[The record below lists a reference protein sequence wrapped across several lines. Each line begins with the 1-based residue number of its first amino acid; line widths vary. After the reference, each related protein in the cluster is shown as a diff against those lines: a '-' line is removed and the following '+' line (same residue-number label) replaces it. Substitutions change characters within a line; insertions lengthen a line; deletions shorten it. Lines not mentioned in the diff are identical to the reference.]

1 MNLILDG
8 VVLCVAILAIIFG
21 TKRGF
26 IRSVMGVCTLIAA
39 LFVAYAFSPPLAAY
53 IESRPFI
60 HSVSESITDTIKSLS
75 ANTEGTYDLEKL
87 FADMPDAFTQIV
99 DRYKADP
106 EELKQNV
113 VPSADAESVAV
124 DALADMIADP
134 VVSAIAGVLAFLAL
148 FVAAVI
154 ALKLFTLILD
164 LIFRLPVLKSA
175 NSMLGFLFGVI
186 AAAVWAWVLSSLAV
200 PFVSAMSSISPDLF
214 RESVVENTVI
224 IKFFSGLDIKQLLD
238 YVIR

>member
-1 MNLILDG
+1 MNLILDA
-8 VVLCVAILAIIFG
+8 VVLCVALLAIILG

-26 IRSVMGVCTLIAA
+26 IKSVMGVCTLIAA

-106 EELKQNV
+106 EELKQSV
-113 VPSADAESVAV
+113 VPSADAVWGAV
-124 DALADMIADP
+124 GALAEMIAVP
-134 VVSAIAGVLAFLAL
+134 VVGAASGVLTFLAL

-154 ALKLFTLILD
+154 ALKLFTLLLD
-164 LIFRLPVLKSA
+164 LIFRLPVLKTA
-175 NSMLGFLFGVI
+175 NAMLGFLFGVV

-200 PFVSAMSSISPDLF
+200 PLVGAMSSISPDLF

-224 IKFFSGLDIKQLLD
+224 IKFFSSLDITQLLD
-238 YVIR
+238 YVM

>member
-200 PFVSAMSSISPDLF
+200 PFVGAMSSISPDLF